1 MRVDFRR
8 PKVLAKTPRAP
19 PTTPCD
25 CFYLLRVRS
34 RRAFCSP
41 ATAALEGVVQSLTTV
56 RTRSQSGRSTA
67 VPFGRRLI
75 MSTRGL
81 PRRTA
86 AARLAA
92 AIACRVCR
100 SLGPSCAAAQPSDW
114 ALWQDVALDNLGET
128 RFVLI
133 LGFRRR
139 RSLSKRH
146 SHQIH
151 GYLRLRTVPAKLD
164 RLRHVC
170 TGPVGPTSTVRI
182 RTTLQQARVQK
193 TPQLSG
199 SSTPISLGKSA
210 TPLKNSRVKTP
221 TDDCCHSSRPV
232 GRQIKRTAVFI

>member
-1 MRVDFRR
+1 MRCCSLSLSATGEAAR
-8 PKVLAKTPRAP
+8 PASQQR
-19 PTTPCD
+19 
-25 CFYLLRVRS
+25 LRVAFVVASGLRVQLRS
-34 RRAFCSP
+34 PRIGLC
-41 ATAALEGVVQSLTTV
+41 
-56 RTRSQSGRSTA
+56 GRI
-67 VPFGRRLI
+67 L
-75 MSTRGL
+75 
-81 PRRTA
+81 
-86 AARLAA
+86 
-92 AIACRVCR
+92 
-100 SLGPSCAAAQPSDW
+100 
-114 ALWQDVALDNLGET
+114 ALDNLGET

-170 TGPVGPTSTVRI
+170 TGPAGPPSTV

-193 TPQLSG
+193 TPKLSG
-199 SSTPISLGKSA
+199 SSTPVRLNSPA
-210 TPLKNSRVKTP
+210 TPLKHSRVKTP

>member
-1 MRVDFRR
+1 MRCCSLSLSATGEAAR
-8 PKVLAKTPRAP
+8 PASQQR
-19 PTTPCD
+19 
-25 CFYLLRVRS
+25 LRVAFVVASGLRVQLRS
-34 RRAFCSP
+34 PRIGLC
-41 ATAALEGVVQSLTTV
+41 
-56 RTRSQSGRSTA
+56 GRI
-67 VPFGRRLI
+67 L
-75 MSTRGL
+75 
-81 PRRTA
+81 
-86 AARLAA
+86 
-92 AIACRVCR
+92 
-100 SLGPSCAAAQPSDW
+100 
-114 ALWQDVALDNLGET
+114 ALDNLGET

-170 TGPVGPTSTVRI
+170 TGPAGPSRTV

-193 TPQLSG
+193 TPKLSG
-199 SSTPISLGKSA
+199 SSTPVRLNSPA

>member
-1 MRVDFRR
+1 MRCCSLSLSATGEAAR
-8 PKVLAKTPRAP
+8 PASQQR
-19 PTTPCD
+19 
-25 CFYLLRVRS
+25 LRVAFVVASGLRVQLRS
-34 RRAFCSP
+34 PRIGLC
-41 ATAALEGVVQSLTTV
+41 
-56 RTRSQSGRSTA
+56 GRI
-67 VPFGRRLI
+67 L
-75 MSTRGL
+75 
-81 PRRTA
+81 
-86 AARLAA
+86 
-92 AIACRVCR
+92 
-100 SLGPSCAAAQPSDW
+100 
-114 ALWQDVALDNLGET
+114 ALDNLGET

-151 GYLRLRTVPAKLD
+151 GYLRLRSVLAKMMD
-164 RLRHVC
+164 GLRHVC

-221 TDDCCHSSRPV
+221 TDDCCHSSRPE

>member
-1 MRVDFRR
+1 MRCCSLSLSATGEAAR
-8 PKVLAKTPRAP
+8 PASQQR
-19 PTTPCD
+19 
-25 CFYLLRVRS
+25 LRVAFVVASGLRVQLRS
-34 RRAFCSP
+34 PRIGLC
-41 ATAALEGVVQSLTTV
+41 
-56 RTRSQSGRSTA
+56 GRI
-67 VPFGRRLI
+67 L
-75 MSTRGL
+75 
-81 PRRTA
+81 
-86 AARLAA
+86 
-92 AIACRVCR
+92 
-100 SLGPSCAAAQPSDW
+100 
-114 ALWQDVALDNLGET
+114 ALDNLGET

-170 TGPVGPTSTVRI
+170 TGPAGPSRTV

-193 TPQLSG
+193 TPKLSG
-199 SSTPISLGKSA
+199 SSTPVRLSNPA

-232 GRQIKRTAVFI
+232 GPPNKENRRFYLKTGV

>member
-1 MRVDFRR
+1 MRCCSLSLSATGEAAR
-8 PKVLAKTPRAP
+8 PASQQR
-19 PTTPCD
+19 
-25 CFYLLRVRS
+25 LRVAFVVASGLRVQLRS
-34 RRAFCSP
+34 PRIGLC
-41 ATAALEGVVQSLTTV
+41 
-56 RTRSQSGRSTA
+56 GRI
-67 VPFGRRLI
+67 L
-75 MSTRGL
+75 
-81 PRRTA
+81 
-86 AARLAA
+86 
-92 AIACRVCR
+92 
-100 SLGPSCAAAQPSDW
+100 
-114 ALWQDVALDNLGET
+114 ALDNLGET

-170 TGPVGPTSTVRI
+170 TGPVGPTSTVR
-182 RTTLQQARVQK
+182 TTLQQARVQK
-193 TPQLSG
+193 TPKLSG
-199 SSTPISLGKSA
+199 SSTPVRLGKSA